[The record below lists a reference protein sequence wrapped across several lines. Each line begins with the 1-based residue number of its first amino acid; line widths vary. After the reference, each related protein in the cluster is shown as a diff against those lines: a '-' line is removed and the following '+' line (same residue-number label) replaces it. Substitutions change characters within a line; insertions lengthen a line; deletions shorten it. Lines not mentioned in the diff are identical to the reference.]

1 MRGRAKAATVLMA
14 LGALVALSSCQQ
26 TFTFPLLGFL
36 ARDPVLDPSMSLADA
51 LILSD
56 AVLAE
61 GNVPYASLLLGNLL
75 DRIEAGTLSAADEA
89 AATAAAAELAI
100 LSSGTSAAVTDII
113 VLATD
118 DPAAMTA
125 EAHAAIRTVMLGV
138 NLSAD
143 ETVAFAFLLATPG
156 GADTGTL
163 FFAATAV
170 LMGAATESGAPDL
183 AAIALYTGLMAEARS
198 GTGADALPEFA
209 EALVAILEME
219 A

>member
-1 MRGRAKAATVLMA
+1 MRGRAKAATILMA
-14 LGALVALSSCQQ
+14 LGALVALYSCQQ
-26 TFTFPLLGFL
+26 TFTYPLSGFL
-36 ARDPVLDPSMSLADA
+36 ARDPVIDPAMTLADA
-51 LILSD
+51 LVLAD
-56 AVLAE
+56 AVLEE
-61 GNVPYASLLLGNLL
+61 GNVAYASLLLGNLL

-113 VLATD
+113 ALATD
-118 DPAAMTA
+118 DPEAMTA
-125 EAHAAIRTVMLGV
+125 EALAAIRTVILGV
-138 NLSAD
+138 DLSDD
-143 ETVAFAFLLATPG
+143 ETEAFARLLTTPD

-170 LMGAATESGAPDL
+170 LMGATTDGGDPDL
-183 AAIALYTGLMAEARS
+183 ASLSLYNGLMAEARS

>member
-113 VLATD
+113 ALATD

-138 NLSAD
+138 NLD